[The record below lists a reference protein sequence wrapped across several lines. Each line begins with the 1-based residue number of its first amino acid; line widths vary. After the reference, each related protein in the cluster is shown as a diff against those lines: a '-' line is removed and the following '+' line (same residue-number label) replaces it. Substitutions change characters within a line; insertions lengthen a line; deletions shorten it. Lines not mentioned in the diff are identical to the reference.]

1 MVRHRLVRELLHV
14 VVNITPLFAVALELL
29 HVVVNITPLFAVALE
44 LGHRC
49 VE

>member
-1 MVRHRLVRELLHV
+1 MPRIPPDQLPPTV
-14 VVNITPLFAVALELL
+14 